1 MHSEN
6 IDWQK
11 WHLFFARRSERQLPG
26 LKTSEDY
33 SNIPASVARS
43 LAIFQLGESG
53 GGTVIEQARRSTI
66 PGVDEHYADAMQY
79 FVDEE
84 HRHAEILAICVRNLH
99 GSLIRTNWTAK
110 LFVWGRRLI
119 GLRLKVLV
127 LLAAEIVGLCYY
139 RLIASRLPPS
149 RLQSMLAQI
158 VDDERAHLH
167 FHCDFLRG
175 QTQVAWRRTLF
186 LVAWRLT
193 MIAAAVVVLIDHRRA
208 LRDLDLPMETV
219 WRRWNTYSRYAERL
233 VTQKSRDTEDHILC
247 DSAPRHEYELEL
259 APVRAMP

>member
-11 WHLFFARRSERQLPG
+11 WRLFFANRSDRRLPA

-33 SNIPASVARS
+33 SNIPGSVAQS

-84 HRHAEILAICVRNLH
+84 HRHAEILAICVRNLR

-110 LFVWGRRLI
+110 LFVSARRMI

-127 LLAAEIVGLCYY
+127 LLAAEVVGICYY
-139 RLIASRLPPS
+139 HLIATRLPPS

-158 VDDERAHLH
+158 VDDERAHLY
-167 FHCDFLRG
+167 FHCDFLRT

-208 LRDLDLPMETV
+208 IRDLDLPIGTV
-219 WRRWNTYSRYAERL
+219 WRRWNAYSGYAERL
-233 VTQKSRDTEDHILC
+233 VTQKPFDAQDILC
-247 DSAPRHEYELEL
+247 ESACRPDYELEL
-259 APVRAMP
+259 TQVRAVP